1 VVFDLRQRAVFLP
14 DDFKAHLEMKSSGF
28 KESPMKRFAF
38 VFSFGL
44 VFLGLFPSALVG
56 QDQPNACQFNIA
68 GTWESSTDGQMS
80 TTRQRFASNGVVTEF
95 SRNSSNKGS
104 EWHATGKATYK
115 LDDPKTPKAL
125 IVSPLDKKGRFSA
138 DATLQ
143 IKTFDDG
150 LFVTA
155 AGGNAGAA
163 LTRWT
168 RVDPYRYFVVLAAGK
183 GDPGFGA
190 AGFAMLIK
198 TDGVHTQRNAFGIYP
213 VVNPLE
219 RHPIL
224 GVIPTRIRRQFDN
237 EPTGDSGAMLR
248 LEVTAG
254 PYNRALEV
262 LRTWERRADED
273 TLLYIIPYLN
283 NAVYLNQLVSSL
295 NETGVLTWR
304 GGTPCTETIKLQKL
318 TWLLSD
324 PIMTKHN
331 LTQTP
336 YYLFK
341 ALRQL
346 NSSLHLN
353 DRQFHAALA
362 GDQSAA
368 VTISSR

>member
-1 VVFDLRQRAVFLP
+1 
-14 DDFKAHLEMKSSGF
+14 
-28 KESPMKRFAF
+28 MKRFAF
-38 VFSFGL
+38 LISLVL
-44 VFLGLFPSALVG
+44 VFLGSFPSGVVG
-56 QDQPNACQFNIA
+56 QEQQKACQFNIA
-68 GTWESSTDGQMS
+68 GTWQSSTDGQVNPLRM
-80 TTRQRFASNGVVTEF
+80 RFASSGSVTEL
-95 SRNSSNKGS
+95 SRHSSDKGS
-104 EWHATGKATYK
+104 VWQATGQSKYK
-115 LDDPKTPKAL
+115 LDDPKAPKAIML
-125 IVSPLDKKGRFSA
+125 TPIDKSGESSA
-138 DATLQ
+138 GTPLQ

-155 AGGNAGAA
+155 PAGDSGGA

-183 GDPGFGA
+183 GETGFGA

-198 TDGVHTQRNAFGIYP
+198 TDGVHTQRDAFGVYP
-213 VVNPLE
+213 VVNRYE
-219 RHPIL
+219 RHPIF
-224 GVIPTRIRRQFDN
+224 GVIPAKVLKQFEN
-237 EPTGDSGAMLR
+237 EPAADSGAMLR

-254 PYNRALEV
+254 PFNRAMEV
-262 LRTWERRADED
+262 LKTWERREEEN
-273 TLLYIIPYLN
+273 TLLYTVAYLN

-304 GGTPCTETIKLQKL
+304 GGAPCTETIKLQKL

-324 PIMTKHN
+324 PIMSKHN

-341 ALRQL
+341 TLREL

-353 DRQFHAALA
+353 DGEFHAAVA
-362 GDQSAA
+362 GDPSAT

>member
-1 VVFDLRQRAVFLP
+1 
-14 DDFKAHLEMKSSGF
+14 
-28 KESPMKRFAF
+28 MKRFAF
-38 VFSFGL
+38 RFSLLL
-44 VFLGLFPSALVG
+44 VFLGLFPATFVG
-56 QDQPNACQFNIA
+56 QEQEKGCQFDIT
-68 GTWESSTDGQMS
+68 GTWQSSTDGQMS
-80 TTRQRFASNGVVTEF
+80 PTRQRFGSNRVMTEL
-95 SRNSSNKGS
+95 SRSSLDKGS
-104 EWHATGKATYK
+104 QWQARGKATYK
-115 LDDPKTPKAL
+115 LDNPKTPKAM
-125 IVSPLDKKGRFSA
+125 IVTPIDKSGRSSV
-138 DATLQ
+138 DTTLQ

-155 AGGNAGAA
+155 AGEDPGAA

-168 RVDPYRYFVVLAAGK
+168 RVDPQRYFVILAAGK
-183 GDPGFGA
+183 GDTGFGA

-198 TDGVHTQRNAFGIYP
+198 TDGVHMQRYTFGVYP
-213 VVNPLE
+213 VVHRFE
-219 RHPIL
+219 RHPEL
-224 GVIPTRIRRQFDN
+224 GVIPANVRKQYEH
-237 EPTGDSGAMLR
+237 EPVGDTGAMLR

-262 LRTWERRADED
+262 MKTWQRRADD
-273 TLLYIIPYLN
+273 NTLLYTVPYLN
-283 NAVYLNQLVSSL
+283 NAVYLNQLASSL

-318 TWLLSD
+318 TWGLDD

-341 ALRQL
+341 TLRQL

-353 DRQFHAALA
+353 DSTFHAALA

>member
-1 VVFDLRQRAVFLP
+1 
-14 DDFKAHLEMKSSGF
+14 
-28 KESPMKRFAF
+28 MKRFAVMF
-38 VFSFGL
+38 LSRL
-44 VFLGLFPSALVG
+44 VFLSLFATTFIG
-56 QDQPNACQFNIA
+56 QEQQNTCQFNIT
-68 GTWESSTDGQMS
+68 GTWQSSTDGQVNP
-80 TTRQRFASNGVVTEF
+80 TRERFGSNGLATEL
-95 SRNSSNKGS
+95 SRNGSNKGS
-104 EWHATGKATYK
+104 EWQATGKSTYK
-115 LDDPKTPKAL
+115 LDDPKTPKA
-125 IVSPLDKKGRFSA
+125 IVVTPVDKSGRFPA
-138 DATLQ
+138 DTTLQ

-155 AGGNAGAA
+155 TSGDPGAA

-168 RVDPYRYFVVLAAGK
+168 RVDRRRYFVVLAAGK

-198 TDGVHTQRNAFGIYP
+198 TDGVHTQKDAFGAYP

-219 RHPIL
+219 RHALI
-224 GVIPTRIRRQFDN
+224 GVIPEEIREQFDH
-237 EPTGDSGAMLR
+237 EPFGDSGAMLR

-262 LRTWERRADED
+262 LKTWERRADED
-273 TLLYIIPYLN
+273 TLLYSVSPYLN

-304 GGTPCTETIKLQKL
+304 GGMPCTETIKLQKL
-318 TWLLSD
+318 TWLMSD

-341 ALRQL
+341 TLRQL
-346 NSSLHLN
+346 NNSLHLN
-353 DRQFHAALA
+353 DNMFHAALA
-362 GDQSAA
+362 GDQS
-368 VTISSR
+368 VTVAISSR

>member
-1 VVFDLRQRAVFLP
+1 
-14 DDFKAHLEMKSSGF
+14 
-28 KESPMKRFAF
+28 MKRFAF
-38 VFSFGL
+38 VSSSVL
-44 VFLGLFPSALVG
+44 AFLGLFSSALVG
-56 QDQPNACQFNIA
+56 QEQQKACQFKIT
-68 GTWESSTDGQMS
+68 GTWQSSTDGQKNP
-80 TTRQRFASNGVVTEF
+80 TRQRFGSNGVVTEL
-95 SRNSSNKGS
+95 SRNSSDKGS
-104 EWHATGKATYK
+104 EWQVRGNSTYR
-115 LDDPKTPKAL
+115 LDDPKTPKAIIL
-125 IVSPLDKKGRFSA
+125 TPIDKSGRFSG
-138 DATLQ
+138 DTTLQ

-155 AGGNAGAA
+155 QGGNPGSA

-168 RVDPYRYFVVLAAGK
+168 RVDPQRYFVVFAAGK

-190 AGFAMLIK
+190 AGFAILIK
-198 TDGVHTQRNAFGIYP
+198 TDGVHTQRDAFGVYP

-224 GVIPTRIRRQFDN
+224 GVIPAKIRRQFDT
-237 EPTGDSGAMLR
+237 EPAGDSGAMLR

-262 LRTWERRADED
+262 LKTWERRSEEN
-273 TLLYIIPYLN
+273 TLLYTAPYLN
-283 NAVYLNQLVSSL
+283 NAVYLNQLASSL

-331 LTQTP
+331 MTQTP

-341 ALRQL
+341 TLRQL

-353 DRQFHAALA
+353 DSQFHVALA
-362 GDQSAA
+362 GDQSATVA
-368 VTISSR
+368 ISSR

>member
-1 VVFDLRQRAVFLP
+1 
-14 DDFKAHLEMKSSGF
+14 
-28 KESPMKRFAF
+28 MKRFAF
-38 VFSFGL
+38 VSSL
-44 VFLGLFPSALVG
+44 VSAFLSLFPISLVG
-56 QDQPNACQFNIA
+56 QEQQKSCQFNIT
-68 GTWESSTDGQMS
+68 GIWQSSTDGQVDS
-80 TTRQRFASNGVVTEF
+80 TRQRFSSNGAVTEL
-95 SRNSSNKGS
+95 SRNHSVKGG
-104 EWHATGKATYK
+104 WHATAKATYK
-115 LDDPKTPKAL
+115 LDDPKAPKTIIVTP
-125 IVSPLDKKGRFSA
+125 IDKSGRFSV
-138 DATLQ
+138 DTTLQ

-150 LFVTA
+150 LIVTTE
-155 AGGNAGAA
+155 GGNSGST

-168 RVDPYRYFVVLAAGK
+168 RVDPQRYFVVLAAGK
-183 GDPGFGA
+183 GEPGFGA

-198 TDGVHTQRNAFGIYP
+198 TDGIHAERNAFGIYP

-224 GVIPTRIRRQFDN
+224 GVIPARIRRQFDT
-237 EPTGDSGAMLR
+237 EPAADSGTMLR

-262 LRTWERRADED
+262 LKTWERRAEEN
-273 TLLYIIPYLN
+273 TLLYTAPYLN

-331 LTQTP
+331 MTQTP

-341 ALRQL
+341 TLRQL

-353 DRQFHAALA
+353 DSEFHAALA
-362 GDQSAA
+362 GNQSATVA
-368 VTISSR
+368 ISSR

>member
-1 VVFDLRQRAVFLP
+1 
-14 DDFKAHLEMKSSGF
+14 
-28 KESPMKRFAF
+28 MKRFTF
-38 VFSFGL
+38 LLSLILF
-44 VFLGLFPSALVG
+44 FLGLFPSTLVG
-56 QDQPNACQFNIA
+56 QEQQNACQFNIV
-68 GTWESSTDGQMS
+68 GTWQSSTDGQVNP
-80 TTRQRFASNGVVTEF
+80 TRRRFGSNGVVTEL
-95 SRNSSNKGS
+95 SRNNSHKGS
-104 EWHATGKATYK
+104 KWQATGKSTYR
-115 LDDPKTPKAL
+115 LDDPKAPKTIIETP
-125 IVSPLDKKGRFSA
+125 IDKSGRSSVGT
-138 DATLQ
+138 TLQ

-155 AGGNAGAA
+155 AGADPGAA

-168 RVDPYRYFVVLAAGK
+168 RVDPQRYFVVLAAGK
-183 GDPGFGA
+183 GDPGFGG

-198 TDGVHTQRNAFGIYP
+198 SDGVHTQRDAFGVYP

-219 RHPIL
+219 RHPIM
-224 GVIPTRIRRQFDN
+224 GVIPEEIRKQFDN
-237 EPTGDSGAMLR
+237 EPFGDSGVILR
-248 LEVTAG
+248 LGVAAG

-262 LRTWERRADED
+262 LKTWERRAEEN
-273 TLLYIIPYLN
+273 TLLYTAPYLN

-341 ALRQL
+341 TLRQL
-346 NSSLHLN
+346 NSSLHL
-353 DRQFHAALA
+353 DDTKFHAALA

-368 VTISSR
+368 VVISSR

>member
-1 VVFDLRQRAVFLP
+1 
-14 DDFKAHLEMKSSGF
+14 
-28 KESPMKRFAF
+28 MKRLIS
-38 VFSFGL
+38 VLS
-44 VFLGLFPSALVG
+44 LGLISLGFFPRTLVG
-56 QDQPNACQFNIA
+56 QDQTNACQLNLA
-68 GTWESSTDGQMS
+68 GTWESSTDGQLS
-80 TTRQRFASNGVVTEF
+80 TTRQRFSSTGVVTEL
-95 SRNSSNKGS
+95 SRNSPNKAS
-104 EWHATGKATYK
+104 EWHASGKASYK
-115 LDDPKTPKAL
+115 LDDQKTPKAL
-125 IVSPLDKKGRFSA
+125 IVSPLDKKGQFSA
-138 DATLQ
+138 DATLP

-150 LFVTA
+150 VFVTA
-155 AGGNAGAA
+155 AGGNPGAM

-183 GDPGFGA
+183 GDPGFGG

-219 RHPIL
+219 SHPML
-224 GVIPTRIRRQFDN
+224 GVIPGRIRRQFDK
-237 EPTGDSGAMLR
+237 EPSDDSAAMFR

-262 LRTWERRADED
+262 LKTWERRVDED
-273 TLLYIIPYLN
+273 TVLYIIPYLN

-304 GGTPCTETIKLQKL
+304 SGTPCTDTIKLQKL

-341 ALRQL
+341 TLRQL

-353 DRQFHAALA
+353 DSQFHAAMA
-362 GDQSAA
+362 GEQPAA
-368 VTISSR
+368 LTASSRLR

>member
-1 VVFDLRQRAVFLP
+1 MR
-14 DDFKAHLEMKSSGF
+14 
-28 KESPMKRFAF
+28 RFAL
-38 VFSFGL
+38 VFSLGL
-44 VFLGLFPSALVG
+44 VPLSLFPRTLVG
-56 QDQPNACQFNIA
+56 QDQPNVCQLNIA
-68 GTWESSTDGQMS
+68 GTWESSTNSHLS
-80 TTRQRFASNGVVTEF
+80 TTRQHFSSNGIVTEL
-95 SRNSSNKGS
+95 SRNSSSKNS

-125 IVSPLDKKGRFSA
+125 IVSPLDKKGQFSA
-138 DATLQ
+138 DATLP
-143 IKTFDDG
+143 IKAFDDG

-155 AGGNAGAA
+155 SGATV
-163 LTRWT
+163 TRWT
-168 RVDPYRYFVVLAAGK
+168 RVDPYHYFVVLAAGK
-183 GDPGFGA
+183 GDPGFGR

-213 VVNPLE
+213 VNNRLE
-219 RHPIL
+219 RHPMF
-224 GVIPTRIRRQFDN
+224 GVIPGRIRRQFDKD
-237 EPTGDSGAMLR
+237 PGDDSAAMFR

-262 LRTWERRADED
+262 LKTWERRVDED
-273 TLLYIIPYLN
+273 TVLYIIPYLN
-283 NAVYLNQLVSSL
+283 NAVYLNQLVTSL

-341 ALRQL
+341 TLRQL
-346 NSSLHLN
+346 NTSLDLN
-353 DRQFHAALA
+353 DSQFHAAMA
-362 GDQSAA
+362 GEQPAA
-368 VTISSR
+368 LTASSRLR

>member
-1 VVFDLRQRAVFLP
+1 
-14 DDFKAHLEMKSSGF
+14 
-28 KESPMKRFAF
+28 MKRLIF
-38 VFSFGL
+38 VLSLGL
-44 VFLGLFPSALVG
+44 ICVGLFPRTLVG
-56 QDQPNACQFNIA
+56 QDQTNACQLNIA
-68 GTWESSTDGQMS
+68 GTWESSTDGQLS
-80 TTRQRFASNGVVTEF
+80 TTRQRFSSSGIVTEL
-95 SRNSSNKGS
+95 SRNNSSKDS

-138 DATLQ
+138 DATLP

-150 LFVTA
+150 VFVT
-155 AGGNAGAA
+155 NAGAT

-213 VVNPLE
+213 VVNRLE
-219 RHPIL
+219 RHPML
-224 GVIPTRIRRQFDN
+224 GVIPSKVRRQFDK
-237 EPTGDSGAMLR
+237 EPDGDSGAMFR

-262 LRTWERRADED
+262 LKTWERRVDED
-273 TLLYIIPYLN
+273 TVLYIIPYLN
-283 NAVYLNQLVSSL
+283 NAVYLNQLVTSL

-304 GGTPCTETIKLQKL
+304 GGTPCAETIKLQKL

-341 ALRQL
+341 TLRQL
-346 NSSLHLN
+346 NSSLHLG
-353 DRQFHAALA
+353 DSQFHAAMA
-362 GDQSAA
+362 GEQPAA
-368 VTISSR
+368 LTASSRLR

>member
-1 VVFDLRQRAVFLP
+1 
-14 DDFKAHLEMKSSGF
+14 MKSSGV

-38 VFSFGL
+38 PFSLLL
-44 VFLGLFPSALVG
+44 VFLGLFPIDFAG
-56 QDQPNACQFNIA
+56 QEKQKACQFNIA
-68 GTWESSTDGQMS
+68 GTWQSSTDGQMNP
-80 TTRQRFASNGVVTEF
+80 TRQRFGSDGIVTEL
-95 SRNSSNKGS
+95 SRNSSDKGS
-104 EWHATGKATYK
+104 EWQPASRATYT
-115 LDDPKTPKAL
+115 LDDPKMPKTMIATP
-125 IVSPLDKKGRFSA
+125 IDKRGRFSVGT
-138 DATLQ
+138 TLQ

-150 LFVTA
+150 LFVTVP
-155 AGGNAGAA
+155 AGDLDAA

-168 RVDPYRYFVVLAAGK
+168 RVDRQRYFVVLAAGK

-198 TDGVHTQRNAFGIYP
+198 TDGVHMHTDAFGVYP
-213 VVNPLE
+213 VVKPLE
-219 RHPIL
+219 RYPVI
-224 GVIPTRIRRQFDN
+224 GVIPEKIRENFHN
-237 EPTGDSGAMLR
+237 EPAGDSGAILR

-262 LRTWERRADED
+262 LKTWERRADEN
-273 TLLYIIPYLN
+273 TLLYTQPYLN
-283 NAVYLNQLVSSL
+283 NAVYLNQLASSL
-295 NETGVLTWR
+295 NETGVLSWR

-353 DRQFHAALA
+353 DSEFQTALA
-362 GDQSAA
+362 GDRSAA